1 MAAWWQRAKA
11 PAFIRKAPRGTVFTD
26 LAPAEHVRLEKLRVA
41 LGAKAGAVW
50 TRSTTDLAVLSGLM
64 KDPRNIPGVEV
75 VLGDLLET
83 ALGLQWVVAM
93 DEARSVP
100 CLRDVATGL
109 VLYPQGMLR
118 DGDDVSQVMET
129 VRKTLRR

>member
-1 MAAWWQRAKA
+1 M
-11 PAFIRKAPRGTVFTD
+11 RKAPRGTVFTD

-41 LGAKAGAVW
+41 LAARAGVAW

-64 KDPRNIPGVEV
+64 ADANNIAGVEV

-83 ALGLQWVVAM
+83 TLGLKWVVAM
-93 DEARSVP
+93 DEERSVP
-100 CLRDVATGL
+100 CLRDVASGL

-118 DGDDVSQVMET
+118 AGDDVSQVLET